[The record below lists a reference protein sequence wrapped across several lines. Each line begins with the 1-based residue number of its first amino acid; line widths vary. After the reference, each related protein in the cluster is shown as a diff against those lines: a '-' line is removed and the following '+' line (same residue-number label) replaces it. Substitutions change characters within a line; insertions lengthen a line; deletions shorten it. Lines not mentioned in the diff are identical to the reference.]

1 MRKWIGQR
9 GWRRLHYASFL
20 AFVLSVGHALVVG
33 TDLHGVGGPI
43 LAAIVLGPTL
53 WLVLMRVLAPSPKPQ
68 LRPAAALAST
78 PSGS

>member
-20 AFVLSVGHALVVG
+20 AFVLAVGHALVVG

-53 WLVLMRVLAPSPKPQ
+53 WLVLMRVLSPSLKPQ
-68 LRPAAALAST
+68 LRAAAATST